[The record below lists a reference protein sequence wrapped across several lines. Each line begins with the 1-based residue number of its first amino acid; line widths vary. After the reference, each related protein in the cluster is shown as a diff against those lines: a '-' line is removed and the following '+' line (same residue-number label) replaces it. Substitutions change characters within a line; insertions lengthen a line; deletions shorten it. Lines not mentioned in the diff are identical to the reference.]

1 MSRGN
6 VELTHVAHDDHA
18 VRYGRLLVGGDPF
31 GYWALRMTV
40 FTAAVQEEI
49 YPCFTWAAP
58 WQAAHKPIKIS
69 HQVNTQYRLR

>member
-6 VELTHVAHDDHA
+6 VELTHVGHDAHA

-40 FTAAVQEEI
+40 FHRRSTRRDLSLCHLAE
-49 YPCFTWAAP
+49 
-58 WQAAHKPIKIS
+58 
-69 HQVNTQYRLR
+69 

>member
-6 VELTHVAHDDHA
+6 VELTHVAHDAHA

-40 FTAAVQEEI
+40 FTA
-49 YPCFTWAAP
+49 PTR
-58 WQAAHKPIKIS
+58 WQFERLSRLMNSIPTSVRQRVAH
-69 HQVNTQYRLR
+69 